1 MNIIRVNKC
10 EYKKKRNEQ
19 NTTKNPQRKWELNI
33 INSHA
38 PNVEAALHFI
48 KTKQRTTRHEKVI
61 EVPI

>member
-1 MNIIRVNKC
+1 MRIQ
-10 EYKKKRNEQ
+10 KKRNEQ
-19 NTTKNPQRKWELNI
+19 NTSKNPQKKWELNI